1 MWPCSPT
8 YGCDGP
14 GLYGGR
20 LVGIVLGS
28 LAFALLCLLS
38 CWFINRRRR
47 RRRRYFAEAALA
59 QTANSPQVVPWSPPW
74 PTTNRVAWYGSPDTR
89 FPAGRFATREQSLP
103 YVGYQLP
110 SSATSRSLP
119 PLPSPTYSSF
129 SRSSYVANG
138 NSTGAFR
145 MNGSH

>member
-20 LVGIVLGS
+20 LVGIVL
-28 LAFALLCLLS
+28 AFALLCLLS

-47 RRRRYFAEAALA
+47 RHYFAEAALA
-59 QTANSPQVVPWSPPW
+59 QNSPQVVPWSPPW

-89 FPAGRFATREQSLP
+89 FPAFVTRGQSLP

-110 SSATSRSLP
+110 SSTTSRSLP
-119 PLPSPTYSSF
+119 PLPSPTYSPS
-129 SRSSYVANG
+129 SRSSYMGLWPWLQPQV
-138 NSTGAFR
+138 
-145 MNGSH
+145 